1 MGEMKIFRHTHKLEN
16 FKPTLIS
23 HQVSKK
29 KLKSYNMLLIIY
41 KAHTFLTV
49 MSIFTFYSF
58 LLHTNHSRIFLE
70 ADYCFQIKDKKTGTE
85 DY

>member
-1 MGEMKIFRHTHKLEN
+1 
-16 FKPTLIS
+16 
-23 HQVSKK
+23 
-29 KLKSYNMLLIIY
+29 MLLIIY